1 MWQRGSRPKW
11 PVATRA
17 VAGRALSRAG
27 EECAV
32 GLPKR
37 NGHIQ
42 TGHERRRPQ
51 LLRIGTHWLRES
63 LYFLNARFI
72 EELVNDRK
80 PRSTSQLR

>member
-1 MWQRGSRPKW
+1 
-11 PVATRA
+11 VATRA

-37 NGHIQ
+37 DGRIQ
-42 TGHERRRPQ
+42 TGHERQ

-72 EELVNDRK
+72 EEGVNDKK
-80 PRSTSQLR
+80 PRITSQLRWRI